1 MNFHKNFTF
10 AFLLIFS
17 VAAHGQVQL
26 SDETNGIAP
35 NLPPSIDAGEPLKE
49 VDSEE
54 MELPAFSPLSDP
66 EELLLIEG
74 LDEPMERLKLRD
86 QDTNMILD
94 MIQMITGRYILRPS
108 NITPV
113 KITFDS
119 ISVLTKRETLLAVES
134 LLSMNGV
141 GITKINDKF
150 YKAVPAGD
158 INTQV
163 PIWLDAPASSIRP
176 SQRIYVKMFYLKY
189 APVEK
194 MREALNAFATPNQSS
209 LLVFPHANA
218 LMITDSL
225 LNLQRMEKV
234 IEMTDIQSENIQQ
247 EVFTYEMKRFDATEF
262 INEMLEP
269 LIMEE
274 GKEGSTANFSKNF
287 QIKPQFIPVAGG
299 KQLMVICHERD
310 RALLEKLIS
319 QLDVQSE
326 IKFESK
332 LFPLYHANAGEVF
345 DVISQLLQ
353 ADQGGSTTSS
363 SSSGTRSANSLRTS
377 NASNT
382 SGSAS
387 STPRARSTGRLSIPN
402 STRFSDYARQI
413 VDFRSNG
420 IFGYGTERDL
430 KEFEDVI
437 RKLDTPLPM
446 AQIETIFVMVDLDE
460 RNSRGIDALFSDL
473 KYEYTPSGVTT
484 VTDPGPDGVI
494 GGGDDIT
501 QNVLTDS
508 NKKLEGNIG
517 VPLLDTSASFV
528 MNNWKINALQW
539 GQIFN
544 LATERSDVRIF
555 STPTLTVLH
564 GGSGASSSGSSLGGG
579 TNRGTGTGS
588 GSSGTA
594 SGGLGSNSGNR
605 GGGGSAYIRIT
616 DEIKVAL
623 RGGQEGVNNYIA
635 PKIET
640 YPATTEMRILEP
652 RIRPPKVDELG
663 NIIDKGSIYMGV
675 EVQAEKFDFAS
686 ANEFDGQ
693 KIPGKKTRYAT
704 SYLSIDDG
712 EIVVLGGLQE
722 VQLDTSS
729 MRYNLLSDIPILGEK
744 FFRPKQSNYKPTE
757 LMIFLRPRIID
768 PTIDP
773 SSVNTELI
781 DARVSREYK
790 PVFTSPSGKILND
803 ASQDKGEMKPLKKDL
818 PSAKVEL

>member
-1 MNFHKNFTF
+1 MNFHKNFIF
-10 AFLLIFS
+10 VFLLIFS
-17 VAAHGQVQL
+17 VAGHGQVQL

-35 NLPPSIDAGEPLKE
+35 NLPPSIDAGEPTKE
-49 VDSEE
+49 IDSEE

-94 MIQMITGRYILRPS
+94 MIQMITGRYILRPQ
-108 NITPV
+108 NLPAV

-134 LLSMNGV
+134 LLSMNGI
-141 GITKINDKF
+141 GISKIDDKF
-150 YKAVPAGD
+150 YKAVPAGN
-158 INTQV
+158 INTHV

-234 IEMTDIQSENIQQ
+234 IEMTDIQSESIQQ

-287 QIKPQFIPVAGG
+287 QIKPQFIPVAGS

-310 RALLEKLIS
+310 RALLEKIIS
-319 QLDVQSE
+319 QLDVQVE
-326 IKFESK
+326 VKFESK
-332 LFPLYHANAGEVF
+332 LFPLYHADAGEVF
-345 DVISQLLQ
+345 EVISQLLQ
-353 ADQGGSTTSS
+353 ADQGGSSSGSTSS
-363 SSSGTRSANSLRTS
+363 ARTPSSTRSTTNPSSGSSA
-377 NASNT
+377 
-382 SGSAS
+382 
-387 STPRARSTGRLSIPN
+387 PRARSTGGLSIPN
-402 STRFSDYARQI
+402 STRFSEYARQI

-420 IFGYGTERDL
+420 IFGYGTEKDL

-473 KYEYTPSGVTT
+473 KYEYTPGGVTQ

-494 GGGDDIT
+494 GGGDDT
-501 QNVLTDS
+501 TRSVLTDS

-517 VPLLDTSASFV
+517 VPFLDTSASFV

-579 TNRGTGTGS
+579 TNRSTSTGS
-588 GSSGTA
+588 GSSGNA

-729 MRYNLLSDIPILGEK
+729 MKYNLLSDIPILGEK

-773 SSVNTELI
+773 SSVNTDLI
-781 DARVSREYK
+781 DARVSRDYK

-803 ASQDKGEMKPLKKDL
+803 ANQDKGEMKPLKKDL
-818 PSAKVEL
+818 PSTKVEL

>member
-94 MIQMITGRYILRPS
+94 MIQMITGRYILRPQ
-108 NITPV
+108 NLQAV

-134 LLSMNGV
+134 LLSMNGI

-218 LMITDSL
+218 LMITDAL

-473 KYEYTPSGVTT
+473 KYEYTPSGVQT
-484 VTDPGPDGVI
+484 VTDLGPDGKI
-494 GGGDDIT
+494 GGGDDST
-501 QNVLTDS
+501 RNVFVDENTL
-508 NKKLEGNIG
+508 LEGKLGIPGLNS
-517 VPLLDTSASFV
+517 SASFV
-528 MNNWKINALQW
+528 MNNWTVNSIEWNEL
-539 GQIFN
+539 FN
-544 LATERSDVRIF
+544 LATERKDVRIF

-564 GGSGASSSGSSLGGG
+564 GGSGSSSTGGNNSSSSGQTNSGGNRTPGSSSNSSSASGSRGVGGG
-579 TNRGTGTGS
+579 
-588 GSSGTA
+588 A
-594 SGGLGSNSGNR
+594 
-605 GGGGSAYIRIT
+605 AYIRIK
-616 DEIKVAL
+616 DVISIAL
-623 RGGQEGVNNYIA
+623 DGGQEGVNNYSK
-635 PKIET
+635 PEIEE
-640 YPATTEMRILEP
+640 YPAVTEMRILEP
-652 RIRPPKVDELG
+652 RIRPPKVDESG

-675 EVQAEKFDFAS
+675 EVLAEKYDYS
-686 ANEFDGQ
+686 TANEYNGQ
-693 KIPGKKTRYAT
+693 TIPGLKSRYAT

-722 VQLDTSS
+722 VQLDTANYK
-729 MRYNLLSDIPILGEK
+729 YNLLSEIPFLGEK
-744 FFRPKQSNYKPTE
+744 FFQPKQTSYKPTE

-773 SSVNTELI
+773 SSVNTDLI
-781 DARVSREYK
+781 DARVSQDYK

-803 ASQDKGEMKPLKKDL
+803 AKQDRGEMKPLKKDL
-818 PSAKVEL
+818 PSTKVEV

>member
-1 MNFHKNFTF
+1 MNFQKKFIS
-10 AFLLIFS
+10 AILLIFS
-17 VAAHGQVQL
+17 VAGYGQVQL

-35 NLPPSIDAGEPLKE
+35 NLPPSIDASGPLNE
-49 VDSEE
+49 VDSDE

-94 MIQMITGRYILRPS
+94 MIQMITGRYILRPQ
-108 NITPV
+108 NLPAV

-119 ISVLTKRETLLAVES
+119 MSVLTKRETLLAVES
-134 LLSMNGV
+134 LLSMNGI

-150 YKAVPAGD
+150 YKAVPAGN

-234 IEMTDIQSENIQQ
+234 IEMTDIQNESIQQ
-247 EVFTYEMKRFDATEF
+247 EVFNYEMKRFDATEF

-274 GKEGSTANFSKNF
+274 GKEGDTANFSKNF

-310 RALLEKLIS
+310 RDLLEKIITE
-319 QLDVQSE
+319 LDVQIE
-326 IKFESK
+326 VKFESK
-332 LFPLYHANAGEVF
+332 LFPLYHADAGEVF
-345 DVISQLLQ
+345 EVISQLLQ
-353 ADQGGSTTSS
+353 ADQGGSSSGGTSS
-363 SSSGTRSANSLRTS
+363 ARTPSSTRSTATPSSG
-377 NASNT
+377 
-382 SGSAS
+382 AS
-387 STPRARSTGRLSIPN
+387 SPRARSTGRLSIPN
-402 STRFSDYARQI
+402 STKFSEYARQI

-420 IFGYGTERDL
+420 IFGYGTEKDL
-430 KEFEDVI
+430 EEFEDVI

-473 KYEYTPSGVTT
+473 QYEYTPGGVTQ
-484 VTDPGPDGVI
+484 VTDPGPDGVV

-501 QNVLTDS
+501 RNVLTDS

-517 VPLLDTSASFV
+517 FPFLDTSASFV

-564 GGSGASSSGSSLGGG
+564 GGSGASSSGSSIGGG
-579 TNRGTGTGS
+579 ASRNSGSAS
-588 GSSGTA
+588 GSSGNT
-594 SGGLGSNSGNR
+594 SGGIGSGSGSR

-635 PKIET
+635 PSIET

-729 MRYNLLSDIPILGEK
+729 MKYNLLSDIPILGEK

-773 SSVNTELI
+773 SSVNTDLI

-803 ASQDKGEMKPLKKDL
+803 ANQDKGEMKPLKKDL
-818 PSAKVEL
+818 PSTKVEL